1 MNLNMLAESDLA
13 MTIEDD
19 VVGGATPLTLTHGND
34 SYSLKGIM
42 GDIGYLLDTE
52 GNAVAGRSVVFAY
65 RMKSLRDGND
75 EMILPQ
81 KGWAVSYVDLHG
93 CTWSLFVSRVEPDRS
108 LGVCRLVLCMGDAA

>member
-65 RMKSLRDGND
+65 RMRSLRDGND

-81 KGWAVSYVDLHG
+81 KGWAASYVDLHG
-93 CTWSLFVSRVEPDRS
+93 CSWSLFVSRVEPDRS